1 MKRKELWERG
11 YNLHSLH
18 GKTIKEIR
26 WFEGNTC
33 EKIVIETTD
42 GEEFEIYSD
51 NASHSNDT
59 ELTIHIN
66 KEV

>member
-1 MKRKELWERG
+1 MKRQEEWETG

-18 GKTIKEIR
+18 GRTIKEIR

-33 EKIVIETTD
+33 EMIVIETTD
-42 GEEFEIYSD
+42 GEEFEIYSSD
-51 NASHSNDT
+51 GSNFNNS
-59 ELTIHIN
+59 ELTIHIK